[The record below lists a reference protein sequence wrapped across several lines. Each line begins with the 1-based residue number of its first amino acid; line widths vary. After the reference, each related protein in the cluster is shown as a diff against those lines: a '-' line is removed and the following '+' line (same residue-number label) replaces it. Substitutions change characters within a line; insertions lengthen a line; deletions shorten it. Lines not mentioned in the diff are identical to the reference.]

1 MPGAADYVPVI
12 LGQLCI
18 TVLHLLFLSDLSAW
32 EYFLLTHSKKPS
44 SGGAMVMD

>member
-1 MPGAADYVPVI
+1 MPGAAHYVPVI

-18 TVLHLLFLSDLSAW
+18 TVLHLLFSDLSAW